1 MLMIG
6 LHWFPVMV
14 KLGTG
19 SLVFKLVTFFY
30 HCHSPIL
37 CISCFCSIFRQT
49 SRFGTLHSRL

>member
-49 SRFGTLHSRL
+49 SRL